1 MSNIKPY
8 RERNVSIPS
17 QSVQTM
23 TSLAVVEEI
32 TLKPK
37 TSSALSTTHGGCGK
51 AIVGFLDEAETA
63 GAGEKF
69 LSSAN
74 SRAEIKKSIHILG

>member
-1 MSNIKPY
+1 
-8 RERNVSIPS
+8 
-17 QSVQTM
+17 M
-23 TSLAVVEEI
+23 TSFAVVDEI

-37 TSSALSTTHGGCGK
+37 TSRALSTTHGGCGK
-51 AIVGFLDEAETA
+51 AIVGFFGEAEAA

-74 SRAEIKKSIHILG
+74 SRAEVKINIHFVRMGITVD